1 MRKESYLSQPLAIE
15 VYPVFSGTD
24 IILRKEID
32 LVEKEELQDG
42 KKSKYKGW
50 ECEEVQFHYQGEVTQ
65 EEIES
70 DFDYWFAKAEE
81 APDPA
86 SVDGLSLEDA
96 RAAKYHEITVACEQT
111 IYAGVDVSTSSG
123 VEHFSLTEKD
133 QINLFGKKMQ
143 LLAGEEK
150 LEYHED
156 GQPCK
161 YFSAADMQNIVD
173 RAMFFVS
180 YNTTYCNAMNMWIKS
195 ITKASDF
202 EQIKWGA
209 SIPEEFQN
217 EVLKDY
223 MKLLASG
230 GTAS

>member
-1 MRKESYLSQPLAIE
+1 MRRECYSLQPPRIE
-15 VYPVFSGTD
+15 LYPVFSGTD
-24 IILRKEID
+24 IILRKNITET
-32 LVEKEELQDG
+32 EKEEPE
-42 KKSKYKGW
+42 KYTAW
-50 ECEEVQFHYQGEVTQ
+50 ECDEVQFHYRGETTR
-65 EEIES
+65 EEIEE
-70 DFDYWFAKAEE
+70 DFEYWFKKAEE
-81 APDPA
+81 ASESSDA
-86 SVDGLSLEDA
+86 EKLSLEDA
-96 RAAKYHEITVACEQT
+96 RKAKYQEIASACEQT
-111 IYAGVDVSTSSG
+111 IYAGVDVNTSSG

-195 ITKASDF
+195 ITKPGDLD
-202 EQIKWGA
+202 QIKWGME
-209 SIPEEFQN
+209 IPEEFQN

-223 MKLLASG
+223 MKILTSG
-230 GTAS
+230 GVA

>member
-24 IILRKEID
+24 IILRKEIN
-32 LVEKEELQDG
+32 LVEREELQGG
-42 KKSKYKGW
+42 KKSKYKVW

-70 DFDYWFAKAEE
+70 DSDYWFAKAEE

-86 SVDGLSLEDA
+86 SVDDLSLEDA
-96 RAAKYHEITVACEQT
+96 RTAKYHEITVACEQT

-161 YFSAADMQNIVD
+161 YFSAADMQVIID

>member
-1 MRKESYLSQPLAIE
+1 MRRESYLSQPSAVE

-24 IILRKEID
+24 VIMRKNIE
-32 LVEKEELQDG
+32 LVDKEDIQEG
-42 KKSKYKGW
+42 KKNKYKVW

-70 DFDYWFAKAEE
+70 DFDYWYAKAEE
-81 APDPA
+81 VPDP
-86 SVDGLSLEDA
+86 SGVEGLSLEDA
-96 RAAKYHEITVACEQT
+96 RKAKYQEIASACEQT

-133 QINLFGKKMQ
+133 QLNLFGKKMQ

-156 GQPCK
+156 GHPCK
-161 YFSAADMQNIVD
+161 YFSAEDMQNIVNK
-173 RAMFFVS
+173 AMFYVS
-180 YNTTYCNAMNMWIKS
+180 YYTTYCNALNMWIKS
-195 ITKASDF
+195 VTKPGDLDRI
-202 EQIKWGA
+202 QWGA
-209 SIPEEFQN
+209 KVPEEFQN

-223 MKLLASG
+223 MKTIASG
-230 GTAS
+230 GIA

>member
-24 IILRKEID
+24 IILRKEIN
-32 LVEKEELQDG
+32 LVEREELQEG
-42 KKSKYKGW
+42 KKSKYKVW

-70 DFDYWFAKAEE
+70 DSDYWFAKAEE

-86 SVDGLSLEDA
+86 SVDDLSLEDA

-161 YFSAADMQNIVD
+161 YFSAADMQVIID

-180 YNTTYCNAMNMWIKS
+180 YCTTYCNAMNMWIKS

-223 MKLLASG
+223 MKILASG